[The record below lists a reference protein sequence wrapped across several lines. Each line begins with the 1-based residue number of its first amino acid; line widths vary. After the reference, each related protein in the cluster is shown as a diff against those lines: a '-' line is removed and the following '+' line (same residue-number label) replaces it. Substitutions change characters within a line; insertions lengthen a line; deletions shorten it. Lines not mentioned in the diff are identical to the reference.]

1 MLRKIE
7 REPEVPGAKVKIT
20 KAGFPA
26 PFLEELEYSSPAR
39 GSWNIVH
46 TGMLIPEAH
55 QIFVCALGC
64 LRGVVLTAAEM
75 NAMDR
80 YSSIVIR
87 EENVLDGSMEE
98 LMIDGVAD
106 ILEKLPYRPRAILLF
121 ISCQHF
127 FLAYDQQIVFQTLR
141 ERYPD
146 IRFADCYMIP
156 TLRKSGM
163 TPDQKMRIQL
173 YSMLEALP
181 EEKGRVALIG
191 SNLPLDDSCELPG
204 FLKERGVELADLHSC
219 RNFDEYLG
227 LAKSSLFLYYE
238 PLAHLAAKDL
248 EKRLGRKSLYL
259 PFSFDFDQI
268 RENYEKLA
276 GALGAAMPERSW
288 LEAQMTGAK
297 DALEKARKKISDT
310 RVAIDHTFTFRIL
323 SFARMLL
330 SCGFHVTEIYADR
343 FLPEEKEDFEWIREH
358 AQEVIICACSRPVMR
373 VLPRERDEKVLA
385 IGQKAAYFTGT
396 DYFVDVAESG
406 GLYGYGGIR
415 RIAQLMEEAFEEPK
429 DRKKLIQKKGYGCES
444 CI

>member
-1 MLRKIE
+1 MLTPLRP
-7 REPEVPGAKVKIT
+7 RDPLPPPAVPMGEAR
-20 KAGFPA
+20 FPA
-26 PFLEELEYSSPAR
+26 PFFGGLAFNLPVH
-39 GSWNIVH
+39 GTWNIVH
-46 TGMLIPEAH
+46 IGMLLPEAH
-55 QIFVCALGC
+55 QIYVCAENC
-64 LRGVVLTAAEM
+64 MRGVVLTAAEM
-75 NAMDR
+75 NALDR
-80 YSSIVIR
+80 YSAIMIR
-87 EENVLDGSMEE
+87 EENVLDGSMEK

-106 ILEKLPYRPRAILLF
+106 ILKKLPYRPRAILLF

-173 YSMLEALP
+173 YSMLEPLP
-181 EEKGRVALIG
+181 EETGQAALIG
-191 SNLPLDDSCELPG
+191 SNLPLDASCELPG
-204 FLKERGVELADLHSC
+204 FLKERGIKLLDLHSC
-219 RNFDEYLG
+219 RNFDEYLK
-227 LAKSSLFLYYE
+227 LAKSGLFLYYE

-276 GALGAAMPERSW
+276 GALGAAMPEKSW
-288 LEAQMTGAK
+288 LEAQKAGAK
-297 DALEKARKKISDT
+297 EALERARKKISDT

-358 AQEVIICACSRPVMR
+358 APEVLICACSRPVMR
-373 VLPRERDEKVLA
+373 VLPRERERKILA

-415 RIAQLMEEAFEEPK
+415 RIAQLMEEAFEKPK
-429 DRKKLIQKKGYGCES
+429 DHKKLIQKKGYGCES